1 MNGIYKKISSIAP
14 DMYNNRDPVSMCLVD
29 DINKSFYIGDQAANF
44 KTSSR
49 QCQALMSDVCSVNW
63 DDRCEFLSNNTSMSY
78 PNTVSVFSSKPYNEQ
93 MMVGDILVRN
103 TAIKKY
109 CKFKD
114 SDISSYYF
122 DPTNPDSP
130 LVQEVNCSASIP
142 QCTVDPKSIDSD
154 VVMNK
159 ILANP
164 VQNFDLLQNIYYTCR
179 RGNISLEGTKIGKFL
194 ETCKQNGL
202 LN

>member
-14 DMYNNRDPVSMCLVD
+14 DMYNNRDPISMCLVD
-29 DINKSFYIGDQAANF
+29 DINKSFYIGDQASNF
-44 KTSSR
+44 KTSSK
-49 QCQALMSDVCSVNW
+49 QCQALMSDVCAVNW

-78 PNTVSVFSSKPYNEQ
+78 PNSISVFKSKPYNEQ
-93 MMVGDILVRN
+93 MTVGDILVRN

-109 CKFKD
+109 AKYKD
-114 SDISSYYF
+114 SDFTYYYF

-130 LVQEVNCSASIP
+130 LVREINSYASIP
-142 QCTVDPKSIDSD
+142 QCVVDPATIDSD

-159 ILANP
+159 VIVNH
-164 VQNFDLLQNIYYTCR
+164 VQNFDLLQNIYYTCKR
-179 RGNISLEGTKIGKFL
+179 SNVLLTGTKLGNFF